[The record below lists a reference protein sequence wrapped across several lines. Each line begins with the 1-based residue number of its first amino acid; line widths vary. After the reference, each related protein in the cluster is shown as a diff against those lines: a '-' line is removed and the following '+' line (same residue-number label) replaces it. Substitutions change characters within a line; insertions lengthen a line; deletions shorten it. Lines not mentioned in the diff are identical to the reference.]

1 MDQYYGDRDILNVFY
16 YNIFGQKLS
25 DQDCL
30 AVRGPVTGVDCCCCR
45 SVFVGSG
52 TGLDWTGE
60 MHKFYWRNTHG
71 PGARRTQD
79 QTVYRMGK
87 SGSADNILSEV
98 NIIRVV

>member
-1 MDQYYGDRDILNVFY
+1 
-16 YNIFGQKLS
+16 
-25 DQDCL
+25 
-30 AVRGPVTGVDCCCCR
+30 
-45 SVFVGSG
+45 
-52 TGLDWTGE
+52 

>member
-1 MDQYYGDRDILNVFY
+1 MLTVVAASDQYLLV
-16 YNIFGQKLS
+16 L
-25 DQDCL
+25 
-30 AVRGPVTGVDCCCCR
+30 
-45 SVFVGSG
+45 
-52 TGLDWTGE
+52 GLDWTGE